1 MQPVNLFYAIDIAA
15 VGVCA
20 VTATLEAGRREMDL
34 FGVLVVGLVAGIGG
48 GTVRDVLLGRLP
60 VFWVYDPLY
69 VVVALGAATFTFF
82 ASRRVNLP
90 RNFFLLPDAVG
101 LALFTVIGVTVALK
115 LGTSWII
122 AALMGVITA
131 VSGGIIRDI
140 LCNEIPLVFRSE
152 LYATASLA
160 GGLLM
165 MLLLHSGLPRR
176 EVSLIAMAAIFVI
189 RVAAIRWR
197 IHLPRFRSPT

>member
-1 MQPVNLFYAIDIAA
+1 MNFYYITDIAA
-15 VGVCA
+15 VAVCA
-20 VTATLEAGRREMDL
+20 ITATLEAGRREMDL

-60 VFWVYDPLY
+60 VFWIYDPLY
-69 VVVALGAATFTFF
+69 VVVATAAATLTFF
-82 ASRRVNLP
+82 AARKVTLP

-115 LGTSWII
+115 LGTSWVI
-122 AALMGVITA
+122 AALMGIITA

-165 MLLLHSGLPRR
+165 IGLLESGLPRSQ
-176 EVSLIAMAAIFVI
+176 VSLIAMAFIFAI

-197 IHLPRFRSPT
+197 IHLPRFKDAA

>member
-1 MQPVNLFYAIDIAA
+1 MNLYYVTDIAA
-15 VGVCA
+15 VAVCA

-60 VFWVYDPLY
+60 VFWIFDPLY
-69 VVVALGAATFTFF
+69 VIAAVSAAVVTFF
-82 ASRRVNLP
+82 AARRMTLP

-115 LGTSWII
+115 VGTSWVI

-165 MLLLHSGLPRR
+165 IGLLEAGLPRGH
-176 EVSLIAMAAIFVI
+176 VSLIAMGLIFAIRI
-189 RVAAIRWR
+189 AAIRWR
-197 IHLPRFRSPT
+197 IHLPRFKGAD

>member
-1 MQPVNLFYAIDIAA
+1 MNLYYIIDICA
-15 VGVCA
+15 VAVCA

-69 VVVALGAATFTFF
+69 VMVATGAAALTFF
-82 ASRRVNLP
+82 AARRMTLP

-101 LALFTVIGVTVALK
+101 LALFTVIGATVALK
-115 LGTSWII
+115 LGTSWVI
-122 AALMGVITA
+122 AAMMGVITA

-165 MLLLHSGLPRR
+165 IGLLEMGLPRGQ
-176 EVSLIAMAAIFVI
+176 VSMVTMAFIFTI

-197 IHLPRFRSPT
+197 IHLPRFKGAD

>member
-1 MQPVNLFYAIDIAA
+1 MNLYYVTDIAA
-15 VGVCA
+15 VSVCA

-69 VVVALGAATFTFF
+69 VVVAAGAATLTFF
-82 ASRRVNLP
+82 AARRVTLP

-101 LALFTVIGVTVALK
+101 LALFTVIGTTVALK
-115 LGTSWII
+115 LGTSWVI

-165 MLLLHSGLPRR
+165 IGLLEAGLPRGK
-176 EVSLIAMAAIFVI
+176 VSLIAMAFIFAI

-197 IHLPRFRSPT
+197 IHLPRFKGQA